1 MTDDPPGGAR
11 FARRLTLFDATM
23 IVVSGIIGSGIF
35 INPYLVARRVET
47 PFLILAVWI
56 AGGAIA
62 LAGAFVFAELAT
74 VVPKVMMLIS
84 TAPGLMP
91 KAWKPASPSRIDTA
105 SGATAASEMPNSGF
119 KYLANAIATLA
130 VAPDCTINNRAQP

>member
-1 MTDDPPGGAR
+1 MADDPAGPPGGAR

-35 INPYLVARRVET
+35 INPYLVAQRVET

-74 VVPKVMMLIS
+74 VVPKVGGGYAFFRERCRS
-84 TAPGLMP
+84 CSDS
-91 KAWKPASPSRIDTA
+91 PASMPWASSRA
-105 SGATAASEMPNSGF
+105 R
-119 KYLANAIATLA
+119 
-130 VAPDCTINNRAQP
+130 C